1 MKNILILGCDG
12 MLGSQVVEKFKK
24 LKNAK
29 VYVTYR
35 KNIFIKYKNV
45 KFIKFDATKPESLSK
60 YKNIF
65 HYVINCIGI
74 IKPYIDEKNSDSVY
88 NSTVVN
94 SILPYR
100 LSKIFNKKK
109 TKIYQIAT
117 DCVFSGKVGSYKE
130 SDKHDCVDVYGKT
143 KSLGE
148 IKTVNF
154 YNIRCSIIG
163 RELKNKL
170 SLLEWFLKTP
180 YKKKINGFS
189 NHAWNG
195 VTTNAFAEVIKTII
209 EKNID
214 VPKNFHLVPKN
225 VVNKFDLLK
234 ILQKKY
240 KRDDIKIAKINSKEK
255 INRTIATIYKD
266 INKKILLV
274 EIVIYY
280 IFLLFILFFKT
291 DNLYN

>member
-1 MKNILILGCDG
+1 MKNILILGSGG
-12 MLGSQVVEKFKK
+12 MLGSQVVQKLKE

-29 VYVTYR
+29 VYATFR
-35 KNIFIKYKNV
+35 KKKSIKYKNI
-45 KFIKFDATKPESLSK
+45 KFIKFDATKPETLSK
-60 YKNIF
+60 YKNKF
-65 HYVINCIGI
+65 NYVINCIGI
-74 IKPYIDEKNSDSVY
+74 IKPYIDEKKCDSIY
-88 NSTVVN
+88 NATVVN

-117 DCVFSGKVGSYKE
+117 DCVFSGKEGNYKE

-148 IKTVNF
+148 VKTINF

-170 SLLEWFLKTP
+170 SLLEWFIKNPLKQ
-180 YKKKINGFS
+180 KINGFS

-195 VTTNAFAEVIKTII
+195 VTTKAFGEVIKTII
-209 EKNID
+209 QKNID
-214 VPKNFHLVPKN
+214 IPKNFHLVPKN
-225 VVNKFDLLK
+225 IVSKFDLLK

-240 KRDDIKIAKINSKEK
+240 NRDDIKIVKTNSKES
-255 INRTIATIYKD
+255 INRTIATIYKN
-266 INKKILLV
+266 INKKIW
-274 EIVIYY
+274 
-280 IFLLFILFFKT
+280 KHT
-291 DNLYN
+291 LYKKVPTIKELIMDL